1 MAIGTQ
7 EHGTFPRL
15 IDEAVL
21 KAGRGEKA
29 RLQLVS
35 YARASIREAQTEAV
49 FDRDRTETQILAT
62 ANPHIWTRPQCF
74 RIMETI
80 EYPLVPTF
88 PHFQKPGRAQGRDT
102 DYFYYAAANYF
113 VFTQL
118 EVADPINLSY
128 FTYFQPLVYFAVADR
143 PARYFADLAQ
153 WKYLDGNGDFVDTLG
168 TTELDEAAQ
177 ALVTNWLL
185 FDWYDL
191 VLEGTLAKIFKI
203 NGDQRA
209 VSSFALFKSF
219 IKDLLQGEGASS
231 SLNQ

>member
-7 EHGTFPRL
+7 EHGTFSKL

-21 KAGRGEKA
+21 RAGRGEAA

-35 YARASIREAQTEAV
+35 YARSAIREAQTESL
-49 FDRDRTETQILAT
+49 FDRDRTETQVLAT
-62 ANPHIWTRPQCF
+62 ADPHIWTRPKCF
-74 RIMETI
+74 RIMETVA
-80 EYPLVPTF
+80 YPLVPTF

-102 DYFYYAAANYF
+102 DYFYYAAADYF
-113 VFTQL
+113 VFKQL
-118 EVADPINLSY
+118 EVTDPINLAY
-128 FTYFQPLVYFAVADR
+128 FSYFQPLVYFVAAER

-153 WKYLDGNGDFVDTLG
+153 WKYLDGNGNFVDTLG
-168 TTELDEAAQ
+168 TVVLDDAAQ
-177 ALVTNWLL
+177 ALVTNWLV

-191 VLEGTLAKIFKI
+191 VLEGTLAKVFKM
-203 NGDQRA
+203 NADQRA